1 MKRNYKEVY
10 NNALENRSLS
20 QVSKSSEIKERNKRF
35 LEQTERLNKV
45 QETIKVNKF
54 VKSVISGFEYN
65 Q

>member
-20 QVSKSSEIKERNKRF
+20 QVSKSSEIKERNRRF

-45 QETIKVNKF
+45 QETIKVSKF
-54 VKSVISGFEYN
+54 VKNIMSGFECN
-65 Q
+65 

>member
-10 NNALENRSLS
+10 NSALENRSLS
-20 QVSKSSEIKERNKRF
+20 QVSKSSEIKERNRRF

-54 VKSVISGFEYN
+54 VKNVMSGFEYN
-65 Q
+65 

>member
-54 VKSVISGFEYN
+54 VKNVMSGFDYN
-65 Q
+65 

>member
-20 QVSKSSEIKERNKRF
+20 QVSKSSEIKERNRRF

-54 VKSVISGFEYN
+54 VKNVMSGFEYN
-65 Q
+65 

>member
-20 QVSKSSEIKERNKRF
+20 QVSKSSEIKERNRRF

-54 VKSVISGFEYN
+54 VKSVMSGFEYN
-65 Q
+65 

>member
-35 LEQTERLNKV
+35 IEQTERLNKV
-45 QETIKVNKF
+45 QETIKINKF
-54 VKSVISGFEYN
+54 VKNVMSGFDYN
-65 Q
+65 

>member
-20 QVSKSSEIKERNKRF
+20 QVSKSSEIKERNRRF

-54 VKSVISGFEYN
+54 VKSVISRFEYN

>member
-10 NNALENRSLS
+10 NSALENRSLS
-20 QVSKSSEIKERNKRF
+20 QVSKSSEIKERNRRF

-54 VKSVISGFEYN
+54 VKNVMSGFEYN

>member
-10 NNALENRSLS
+10 NSALENRSLS

-54 VKSVISGFEYN
+54 VKNVMSGFECN
-65 Q
+65 

>member
-1 MKRNYKEVY
+1 MKRNYKEAY

-20 QVSKSSEIKERNKRF
+20 QVSKSSEIKKRNKRF

-54 VKSVISGFEYN
+54 VKNIMDGFN
-65 Q
+65 CN

>member
-20 QVSKSSEIKERNKRF
+20 QVSKSSEIKERNRRF

-54 VKSVISGFEYN
+54 IKNIMSGFEYN
-65 Q
+65 

>member
-10 NNALENRSLS
+10 NSALENRSLS
-20 QVSKSSEIKERNKRF
+20 QVSKSSEIKERNRRF

-65 Q
+65 

>member
-10 NNALENRSLS
+10 NSALENRSLS

-35 LEQTERLNKV
+35 IEQTERLNKV

-54 VKSVISGFEYN
+54 VKNVMSGFDCN
-65 Q
+65 

>member
-10 NNALENRSLS
+10 NSALENRSLS
-20 QVSKSSEIKERNKRF
+20 QVSKSSEIKERNRRF

-54 VKSVISGFEYN
+54 VKSVMSGFEYN

>member
-54 VKSVISGFEYN
+54 VKNVMSGFDCN
-65 Q
+65 

>member
-20 QVSKSSEIKERNKRF
+20 QVSKSSEIKGRNKRF

-54 VKSVISGFEYN
+54 VKNVMSGFEHN
-65 Q
+65 

>member
-20 QVSKSSEIKERNKRF
+20 QVSKSSEIKERNRRF

-45 QETIKVNKF
+45 QETIKVSKF
-54 VKSVISGFEYN
+54 VKNVMSGFEYN
-65 Q
+65 

>member
-20 QVSKSSEIKERNKRF
+20 QVSKSSEIKERNRRF

-54 VKSVISGFEYN
+54 VKNVMSGFEYN

>member
-20 QVSKSSEIKERNKRF
+20 QVSKSSEIKERNRRF

-54 VKSVISGFEYN
+54 VKNIMSGFECN
-65 Q
+65 

>member
-1 MKRNYKEVY
+1 MKRNYKQVY

-54 VKSVISGFEYN
+54 VKNVMSGFDCN
-65 Q
+65 

>member
-20 QVSKSSEIKERNKRF
+20 QVSKSNEIKGRNKRF

-54 VKSVISGFEYN
+54 VKNVMSGFDYN
-65 Q
+65 

>member
-1 MKRNYKEVY
+1 MKRSYKEVY

-54 VKSVISGFEYN
+54 VKNVMSGFN
-65 Q
+65 CN

>member
-20 QVSKSSEIKERNKRF
+20 QLSKSSEIKERNRRF
-35 LEQTERLNKV
+35 LEQTQRLDKV

-54 VKSVISGFEYN
+54 VKNVMSGFEYN
-65 Q
+65 

>member
-20 QVSKSSEIKERNKRF
+20 QVSKSSEIKGRNKRF

-54 VKSVISGFEYN
+54 VKNVMSGFEYN
-65 Q
+65 

>member
-20 QVSKSSEIKERNKRF
+20 QVSKSSEIKERNRRF

-54 VKSVISGFEYN
+54 VKNVMSGFDCN

>member
-20 QVSKSSEIKERNKRF
+20 QVSKSSEIKERNRRF
-35 LEQTERLNKV
+35 LEQTQRLNKV

-65 Q
+65 

>member
-20 QVSKSSEIKERNKRF
+20 QVSKSSEIKGRNKRF

-54 VKSVISGFEYN
+54 VKNVMSGFDYN
-65 Q
+65 

>member
-10 NNALENRSLS
+10 NSALENRSLS

-54 VKSVISGFEYN
+54 VKNVMSGFEYN
-65 Q
+65 

>member
-20 QVSKSSEIKERNKRF
+20 QVSKSSEIKERNRRV

-54 VKSVISGFEYN
+54 VKSVMSGFEYN
-65 Q
+65 

>member
-10 NNALENRSLS
+10 NSALENRSLS
-20 QVSKSSEIKERNKRF
+20 QVSKSSEIKERNRRF

-54 VKSVISGFEYN
+54 VKNVMSGFDCN

>member
-1 MKRNYKEVY
+1 MKRNYKEIY

-20 QVSKSSEIKERNKRF
+20 QVSKSSEIKERNRRF

-54 VKSVISGFEYN
+54 VKNVMSGFECN
-65 Q
+65 

>member
-54 VKSVISGFEYN
+54 VKNVMSGFEYN

>member
-1 MKRNYKEVY
+1 MKEPYKKVY

-20 QVSKSSEIKERNKRF
+20 QVSKSSEIKERNRRF

-54 VKSVISGFEYN
+54 VKNVMSGFEYN

>member
-10 NNALENRSLS
+10 NSALENRSLS
-20 QVSKSSEIKERNKRF
+20 QVSKSSEIKERNRRF

-54 VKSVISGFEYN
+54 VKNVMSGFDCN
-65 Q
+65 

>member
-20 QVSKSSEIKERNKRF
+20 QVSKSSEIKERNRRF

-54 VKSVISGFEYN
+54 VKNIMDGFN
-65 Q
+65 CN

>member
-10 NNALENRSLS
+10 NNALENRSLA

-54 VKSVISGFEYN
+54 VKNVMSGFEYN
-65 Q
+65 